1 MIKNLK
7 KILIV
12 YDDEFPIA
20 LNLAREFEL
29 LSIKTNLFIPNKTEH
44 WLNRFVFKKINKLAR
59 NLRILP
65 KGTDLFSDSKYSYI
79 NYLES
84 RFSEQIDKFQPDLIF
99 CIHGQRFG
107 EKILN
112 ATNIPKIAWWIEPDP
127 NKEALTYHAGPF
139 DLYLSYDSEVVAY
152 LNQKG
157 IASKYQ
163 SHVSDTTQF
172 HPIQNSI
179 KTTDILFYGNWSEWR
194 EEILHSAYMV
204 TKNIALYGDGW
215 PKKSKLFTK
224 IQLKQIYRERKING
238 SKLNEQINSAKMVLN
253 AQRLKGKT
261 VGIDTRPFDVLA
273 SENLLLTDAPNDLH
287 QHFLDKKD
295 LLIYADS
302 NDLEKI
308 IKEILSNQ
316 LDIKNIKKSGREK
329 VLKNYTYKNLCSTIL
344 EIASKNEKT
353 HCANTVG

>member
-1 MIKNLK
+1 MIKYPK

-20 LNLAREFEL
+20 FNLAKEFEL

-44 WLNRFVFKKINKLAR
+44 WLNRLVFKKINKLAR
-59 NLRILP
+59 NLRIVP
-65 KGTDLFSDSKYSYI
+65 KGTNLFMGSKYSYT
-79 NYLES
+79 NYLELQ
-84 RFSEQIDKFQPDLIF
+84 FSKRINEFQPELIF

-107 EKILN
+107 EKILS
-112 ATNIPKIAWWIEPDP
+112 ATKIPKIAWWIEPDP
-127 NKEALTYHAGPF
+127 NKETLTYHARPF
-139 DLYLSYDSEVVAY
+139 DLYLSYDSEIVAY
-152 LNQKG
+152 LNQNG
-157 IASKYQ
+157 ITSKYQ
-163 SHVSDTTQF
+163 SHVSDTIRY

>member
-1 MIKNLK
+1 MIKYPK

-44 WLNRFVFKKINKLAR
+44 WLNRLVFKKINKLAR
-59 NLRILP
+59 NLRIVP
-65 KGTDLFSDSKYSYI
+65 KGTNLFMGSKYSYT
-79 NYLES
+79 NYLELQ
-84 RFSEQIDKFQPDLIF
+84 FSKRINEFQPELIF

-107 EKILN
+107 EKILS
-112 ATNIPKIAWWIEPDP
+112 ATKIPKIAWWIEPDQ
-127 NKEALTYHAGPF
+127 NKETLTYHARPF

-157 IASKYQ
+157 IVSKYQ
-163 SHVSDTTQF
+163 SHVSDTIRY

-194 EEILHSAYMV
+194 EEILYSAYIV
-204 TKNIALYGDGW
+204 TKNIALYGNGW
-215 PKKSKLFTK
+215 PKKSRLFTK
-224 IQLKQIYRERKING
+224 RQLKEIYRGKEING
-238 SKLNEQINSAKMVLN
+238 SKLNEQINAAKLVLN
-253 AQRLKGKT
+253 AQRLKGNT

-273 SENLLLTDAPNDLH
+273 SGNLLLTDAPSDLN
-287 QHFLDKKD
+287 QHFINKQD
-295 LLIYADS
+295 LLIYTNL
-302 NDLEKI
+302 NDLQKM

-316 LDIKNIKKSGREK
+316 INVEIIKKSGREK
-329 VLKNYTYKNLCSTIL
+329 ILENYTYKNLCSTIL
-344 EIASKNEKT
+344 EVASRNKKT
-353 HCANTVG
+353 HCVTTVG